1 MGGGV
6 LLRKRGPWRRM
17 AALVLILALVPAC
30 QVAPAQI
37 YIPAAY
43 ALTGMCVA
51 LLVSPTFTAAVVGLV
66 VGGLLGGAVYNNSL
80 KRALLERPQTGPA
93 PSR

>member
-6 LLRKRGPWRRM
+6 LLRKRSPWRRM

-37 YIPAAY
+37 YITAAY

>member
-6 LLRKRGPWRRM
+6 LLRKRSPWRRM